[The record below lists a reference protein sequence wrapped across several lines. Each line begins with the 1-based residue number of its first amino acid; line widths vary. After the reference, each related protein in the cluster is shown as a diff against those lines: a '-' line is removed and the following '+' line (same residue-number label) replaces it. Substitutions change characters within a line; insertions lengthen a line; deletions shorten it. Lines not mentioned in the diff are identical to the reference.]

1 MNTAPKSEKKYSAP
15 KLVRYGEMV
24 KLTATGSGTQAENA
38 GQQVPTR
45 HP

>member
-1 MNTAPKSEKKYSAP
+1 MTNAHKSERKYSAP
-15 KLVRYGEMV
+15 KLIRYGDMV

-38 GQQVPTR
+38 GNQSTSR

>member
-1 MNTAPKSEKKYSAP
+1 MTTSNKSEKKYSAP
-15 KLVRYGEMV
+15 KLIQYGDMV
-24 KLTATGSGTQAENA
+24 KLTATGSGTQAENS